1 MTSAQILRLI
11 MIDTLAEQM
20 PAGAPFRRAMIRDA
34 FGISVSQ
41 AAHDLACFQGLFPD
55 RLEYDPR
62 KKGYLARPGSTPAF
76 PAETRAALGGL
87 WPHIAAA
94 EATIAAAEEARN
106 ARQAAL
112 SQIDAH
118 PAGAPT
124 DG

>member
-1 MTSAQILRLI
+1 MTRAQILRLI
-11 MIDTLAEQM
+11 MIDALAEQM
-20 PAGAPFRRAMIRDA
+20 PAGAPFRRAMLCEA
-34 FGISVSQ
+34 FGISVPQ
-41 AAHDLACFQGLFPD
+41 ASLDLACFQRLFPD
-55 RLEYDPR
+55 RLKYDPR